1 MATRTRLRGIGRVE
15 VVVVTLAAMLA
26 LALALPACRRVRTD
40 ASRQICLA
48 RLAEIGR
55 AMLLYAND
63 NGGKFPQPGGRNSR
77 WGTVPRW
84 HAPTR
89 QSAFGTAA
97 DGSGGQA
104 SISSAFYL
112 LVKYAQLKPRDC
124 ICPGDVGSTAFE
136 LSGLRDL
143 PEGFQLTDAWDFGA
157 DAADHCSYAY
167 HSPFGVYALSTSSE
181 SGMAVAADRNPWI
194 LTRAGPPESPSLFKP
209 DPVGTKE
216 PSEAARRGNS
226 PLHGRDGQN
235 VLFVDGHVSF
245 ENRSDCGLDHDNIYM
260 VSNRAEGGSA
270 FGYVPTLAPTHHVA
284 ANRRD
289 SLLLHDPGPFTARTI
304 PQAPEVDSRSLQ
316 QTAVVATLDCPLPE
330 HKNAIWCSTFQM
342 AWDKFK
348 DDIVGGPIKI
358 LRAEDLAGRLN
369 QGAFPTADI
378 EPRSYYA
385 NAGCVKD
392 GIIEQIHKD
401 MASRFPGESLPAFDR
416 RYTQLPDVAMAFAYL
431 NVDISFAYPYYLND
445 YPFAFNTSQ
454 GQRVNVGSFRT
465 YAPGENNAVVREQ
478 VDILYYEF
486 GDVSEGDVFIV
497 DLCTHTEPY
506 QVILARIPRCATL
519 GETYRTLREKIG
531 KFRDD
536 PDYAVLSKLRPID
549 SLTVPDVLF
558 KLTHHYEEL
567 LGKYLGNDKWRG
579 NFIFEAMQKID
590 FSLSRTGVVLK
601 SMAVVASG
609 GRASPEQL
617 AKPRHLRF
625 DRPFL
630 ICVKKREADATP
642 FFLMWVDNAELMQ
655 VAAGGQ

>member
-1 MATRTRLRGIGRVE
+1 MATRARLRGIGRVE
-15 VVVVTLAAMLA
+15 VVVVTLVAILV

-40 ASRQICLA
+40 ASRQVCLA
-48 RLAEIGR
+48 HLGEIGR

-63 NGGKFPQPGGRNSR
+63 NGGKFPQPGGRHSR

-84 HAPTR
+84 HALTR

-112 LVKYAQLKPRDC
+112 LVKYAQLQPGDC
-124 ICPGDVGSTAFE
+124 ICPGDVGSTEFK
-136 LSGLRDL
+136 LSDRRDL
-143 PEGFQLTDAWDFGA
+143 PEDFKLTDAWDFGP
-157 DAADHCSYAY
+157 DAPDHCSYAY
-167 HSPFGVYALSTSSE
+167 HSPFGPLALSTSSE
-181 SGMAVAADRNPWI
+181 PGMAVAADYSPWI
-194 LTRAGPPESPSLFKP
+194 LTRAGRLESPSLFKP

-226 PLHGRDGQN
+226 TLHGRDGQS

-245 ENRSDCGLDHDNIYM
+245 ENRSDCGVDHDNIYM

-270 FGYVPTLAPTHHVA
+270 FGYVPTSAPAHHVP

-304 PQAPEVDSRSLQ
+304 PQAPEVDSKSLQ
-316 QTAVVATLDCPLPE
+316 QTMVVATLDCPLPE

-348 DDIVGGPIKI
+348 NDLVGEPIKI
-358 LRAEDLAGRLN
+358 LGAEDLAGRLN
-369 QGAFPTADI
+369 QGAFSTADI

-385 NAGCVKD
+385 NAGFVKD
-392 GIIEQIHKD
+392 GIIDQIRRD
-401 MASRFPGESLPAFDR
+401 MASRFPGQSVPAFDS
-416 RYTQLPDVAMAFAYL
+416 RYNELPNVAMAFAYL
-431 NVDISFAYPYYLND
+431 NVDIGFAYPYYLND
-445 YPFAFNTSQ
+445 DPFAFNTSQ

-465 YAPGENNAVVREQ
+465 YAPGENNAAVREQ
-478 VDILYYEF
+478 VDILSYEF
-486 GDVSEGDVFIV
+486 GDVPEGDFFIV
-497 DLCTHTEPY
+497 DLCAHTEPY

-519 GETYRTLREKIG
+519 GETYRTLGEKIS
-531 KFRDD
+531 KFKDD
-536 PDYAVLSKLRPID
+536 PDYTALSKLRPID

-558 KLTHHYEEL
+558 KLTHHYQEL
-567 LGKYLGNDKWRG
+567 LDRYLGNDKWRG
-579 NFIFEAMQKID
+579 NFIFEALQKID

-601 SMAVVASG
+601 STAVMATGS
-609 GRASPEQL
+609 RSREQL

-630 ICVKKREADATP
+630 ICVKKRQPDATP

-655 VAAGGQ
+655 AATAGQ